1 MIQPRQSGRHRS
13 PSPWHNIQHP
23 AIVFQYPR
31 FLTAHPANRY
41 LQTFDPRMPH
51 GDPRVLR
58 HFLHSG
64 MAPLD
69 GAAETKAP
77 STKQKQPCWDEKT
90 KCYDNA
96 SEN

>member
-1 MIQPRQSGRHRS
+1 
-13 PSPWHNIQHP
+13 
-23 AIVFQYPR
+23 
-31 FLTAHPANRY
+31 
-41 LQTFDPRMPH
+41 MPH